1 MSIKHAEAENVQ
13 SFYFRMVGLISG
25 LTPQGGCRIVF
36 RNTERKSESHFICVP
51 AGNALMGDDAN
62 KDRFSRRGFLGVS
75 SLALAAAG
83 TLSANVAGQ
92 DQNQDQKVYPTK
104 TDKSASAPGPG
115 NYPLDNQNPDSFLP
129 PPTDAGGVQTF
140 KYPFG
145 ISHKRMQE
153 GGWSREVTVRELP
166 VSKSMAGV
174 DMRLTAGGVRELHW
188 HTAAEWA
195 FMLYGNARITGLD
208 ADGKSF
214 VGDVTEGDLWYF
226 PTGIPHSIQGL
237 NPDGAEFLLVFDD
250 GNFSEYETVLLTDWM
265 AHTPHDV
272 LSKNFGVSEQAMRKM
287 PRREKFIFQAAL
299 PGPLADDQ
307 AAAAGSLGASPLDFA
322 FRANLQAVTKRTKG
336 GEVRIIDSSKFK
348 ISTTIAAAI
357 VTVHPGGIRELH
369 WHPNADEWQYYISG
383 NGRMTVFATGGRAR
397 TMDFQAGDVGYVLKT
412 LPHYVQNTG
421 DTDLR
426 FLEMFKSS
434 AYQDLALSEWLTHTP
449 PELVLAHLGID
460 KSTLDAMPKDE
471 VVVMPK

>member
-1 MSIKHAEAENVQ
+1 
-13 SFYFRMVGLISG
+13 
-25 LTPQGGCRIVF
+25 
-36 RNTERKSESHFICVP
+36 
-51 AGNALMGDDAN
+51 MGDDAN

-104 TDKSASAPGPG
+104 GDKSASAPGPG
-115 NYPLDNQNPDSFLP
+115 NYPLDSQNPDSFLP
-129 PPTDAGGVQTF
+129 PPTDAGGVPTF

-287 PRREKFIFQAAL
+287 PRREKFIFQAAV

-322 FRANLQAVTKRTKG
+322 FRANQQAVTKRTKG

-348 ISTTIAAAI
+348 ISQTIAAAI

-383 NGRMTVFATGGRAR
+383 NGKMTVFATGGRAR

-421 DTDLR
+421 DTDLK
-426 FLEMFKSS
+426 FLEMFKSN